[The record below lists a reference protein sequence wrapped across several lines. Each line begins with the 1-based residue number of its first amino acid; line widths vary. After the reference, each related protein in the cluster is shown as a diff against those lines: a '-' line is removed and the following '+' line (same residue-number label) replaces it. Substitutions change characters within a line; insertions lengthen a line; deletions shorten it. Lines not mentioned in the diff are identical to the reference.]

1 MTNWLR
7 ETEEINF
14 TNCDREPI
22 HIPAAIQPHGVLMV
36 LTEPDLRIAQVSQ
49 NTHEIL
55 GIEAI
60 ELLDRPLGEFIGGD
74 CLKLIRGCLDRNFE
88 DINPLPISFFCL
100 GDRHVLNFNGIVHR
114 ALSGEIVLEL
124 ELKADNQKSELSHFY
139 YQIKQTL
146 TKIQQAENL
155 TDLCNLI
162 VEEVQRITG
171 FDRVMVYRFNTQG
184 DGAVFAE
191 AKQADQEAF
200 LGLRYPESDIPKQA
214 KHLYT
219 LNWLR
224 LLPDVH
230 YQAVDLIT
238 HQEQKTKKNSRQNPQ
253 KSVSTKLDMSY
264 CGLRAISPIHIEY
277 LKNMG
282 VGASMS
288 ISLMQNRQLWGLIA
302 CHHDT
307 SKFIPYEIRTIC
319 EFLGQ
324 LMSTEIAN
332 KEANENL
339 DYKLYLKE
347 LQGKFLEKLTQTTD
361 FVAGLVAQPKL
372 LLNLT
377 GSQGAVICQGDQ
389 ISLIGQTPNE
399 AAVIPLIDW
408 LNGSDCI
415 SLKQTDLKQTDLK
428 QTESEHHFQQH
439 LFITNALPSL
449 YPEFVKYQDVACGLM
464 AMEISKFQRQ
474 YVLWF
479 RPEILQT
486 VTWAGNPE
494 KQKQIAE
501 DGTLMLSPRQ
511 SFDAWQEFVRGKSTE
526 WLDCQMSSAI
536 ELRQAIVDIVLR
548 QADELANINLDLE
561 RSNNELDSFAY
572 IASHDLKEPLRGI
585 HNYASFLLEDYSDKL
600 DEMGTDKLH
609 TLVRLTKR
617 MESLIESLLQFSQL
631 GRQELHMDRIDL
643 NQLLHNISELFKM
656 NPQWQDCTIAIPQ
669 ALPMVWGDS
678 VLIEEIFV
686 NLISNAFKYNDRPQ
700 KTVEIGCIDFSD
712 AIPQTDENVIL
723 YVRDDGI
730 GVRERHLDS
739 IFRIFK
745 RLHPANRYG
754 GGSGAGLT
762 IVKKIVERHG
772 GIIQVQSTYGQGT
785 TFEFTLP
792 LREPKLLDE

>member
-1 MTNWLR
+1 MTNWLD
-7 ETEEINF
+7 EIEEINL

-22 HIPAAIQPHGVLMV
+22 HIPAAIQSHGVLMV
-36 LTEPDLRIAQVSQ
+36 LTDVDLRIAQVSR
-49 NTHEIL
+49 NAHEIL
-55 GIEAI
+55 GIKAI

-74 CLKLIRGCLDRNFE
+74 HLEIIRGCLDRNFE
-88 DINPLPISFFCL
+88 YINPLPISFFCL
-100 GDRHVLNFNGIVHR
+100 GDRDELNFNGIVHR

-124 ELKADNQKSELSHFY
+124 EPKAGNQKNELSHFY
-139 YQIKQTL
+139 HQIKQTL

-162 VEEVQRITG
+162 VQEVQRITG
-171 FDRVMVYRFNTQG
+171 FDRVMVYRFSAQG
-184 DGAVFAE
+184 DGMVFAE
-191 AKQADQEAF
+191 AKQPDQEAF
-200 LGLRYPESDIPKQA
+200 FGLRYPDSDIPKQA

-224 LLPDVH
+224 LLPDVD
-230 YQAVDLIT
+230 YQAVDLVI
-238 HQEQKTKKNSRQNPQ
+238 HQGQKSEKSDRQNPQ
-253 KSVSTKLDMSY
+253 NSATTKLDMSY

-288 ISLMQNRQLWGLIA
+288 ISIIQNGKLWGLIA
-302 CHHDT
+302 CHHTT
-307 SKFIPYEIRTIC
+307 SKFVSYEIRTIC

-332 KEANENL
+332 KDANENL
-339 DYKLYLKE
+339 DYKLYLKD

-361 FVAGLVAQPKL
+361 FVAGLIAHPKL
-372 LLNLT
+372 LLDLT
-377 GSQGAVICQGDQ
+377 GAQGAVICQGDQ

-399 AAVIPLIDW
+399 DAIISLIDW
-408 LNGSDCI
+408 LNR
-415 SLKQTDLKQTDLK
+415 
-428 QTESEHHFQQH
+428 SENHFQQH

-449 YPEFVKYQDVACGLM
+449 YPEFAKYQNIACGLM
-464 AMEISKFQRQ
+464 AMEISKFQCQ

-479 RPEILQT
+479 RPEISQT

-494 KQKQIAE
+494 KQKHIAE
-501 DGTLMLSPRQ
+501 DGTVMLSPRH
-511 SFDAWQEFVRGKSTE
+511 SFEAWQEFVYGKSSE
-526 WLDCQMSSAI
+526 WLDCQVSSAI

-600 DEMGTDKLH
+600 DETGTDKLH

-631 GRQELHMDRIDL
+631 GRQELCMNRIDL
-643 NQLLHNISELFKM
+643 NQLLLNTSELFKM
-656 NPQWQDCTIAIPQ
+656 NPQWQDCTIVISQ
-669 ALPMVWGDS
+669 NLPMVWGDS

-686 NLISNAFKYNDRPQ
+686 NLISNAFKYNDRPK
-700 KTVEIGCIDFSD
+700 KTVEIGCTSYSD
-712 AIPQTDENVIL
+712 ATDQTDKRIIL
-723 YVRDDGI
+723 YFRDDGI
-730 GVRERHLDS
+730 GIREKHLDS

-745 RLHPANRYG
+745 RLHPVNKYG

-762 IVKKIVERHG
+762 IVRKIVERHG
-772 GIIQVQSTYGQGT
+772 GTIQVKSIYGQGT
-785 TFEFTLP
+785 TFEVTLP
-792 LREPKLLDE
+792 LQNPTILDE